1 MSYLC
6 SLSSR
11 QSCRYTCALY
21 QDFEHN
27 SVFYHLIVAEY
38 LLWFLAGNCHFFSVP
53 SSNPLKFVP
62 ISAMGD
68 AESDLQPSKKRAA
81 GVQLSRDNPGL
92 EDDEETS
99 EQEAGTFKRASDE
112 VLAARRILKVRRQQT
127 SSTPS
132 ATEPTPTSNPF
143 SAIRL
148 VPPAS
153 APVAV
158 AEASCVTVKK
168 NEQSDKNNSESEN
181 VTDEP
186 KDKFSADVK
195 PSEGKVEESKVE
207 FNSEKDES
215 NIVGEQSI
223 AKSAVGEVTEGE
235 DSGTV
240 AKKAA
245 EADNSENES
254 RKDVDGKEKAEEK
267 GNGEATTEKTASFS
281 SFQQLSSS
289 QKHFLLGSLSIS
301 FSFGSIPKDGSALGS
316 TTGSLFGLK
325 NNQPSFGFGISNNGN
340 SSIFGTSGTNLAD
353 KSEGNKLPT
362 MQEVAVETGEENEK
376 AVFTSD
382 AVVFEFIDGAW
393 KERGKGELK
402 INVPTTGT
410 GKGRLIMRARGNYRL
425 ILNASLF
432 PDMKLTNMDKK
443 GITFACVNTA
453 SEGKDGLSTIALKF
467 KDASIV
473 EDFRAAVMEHKSKTA
488 AALKTPE
495 NSHRHRINN

>member
-1 MSYLC
+1 
-6 SLSSR
+6 
-11 QSCRYTCALY
+11 
-21 QDFEHN
+21 
-27 SVFYHLIVAEY
+27 
-38 LLWFLAGNCHFFSVP
+38 
-53 SSNPLKFVP
+53 
-62 ISAMGD
+62 MGD
-68 AESDLQPSKKRAA
+68 EENDLQPSKKRAA

-92 EDDEETS
+92 DDDEETS

-112 VLAARRILKVRRQQT
+112 VLATRRIVKVRRQQT
-127 SSTPS
+127 SSTP
-132 ATEPTPTSNPF
+132 ATEPTPASNPF

-153 APVAV
+153 PPVAV
-158 AEASCVTVKK
+158 VEAEASRVTSKE
-168 NEQSDKNNSESEN
+168 NEQSEKNNSESEN

-186 KDKFSADVK
+186 KGESSEDVK
-195 PSEGKVEESKVE
+195 PSESKVDESKVE
-207 FNSEKDES
+207 FDSEKDES

-235 DSGTV
+235 DSGIV
-240 AKKAA
+240 AEKPA

-254 RKDVDGKEKAEEK
+254 RKDVDDKENLRKVT
-267 GNGEATTEKTASFS
+267 GR
-281 SFQQLSSS
+281 QLLRRLQKLPHLAHFNNS
-289 QKHFLLGSLSIS
+289 QVAKMLSLVLLGQAS
-301 FSFGSIPKDGSALGS
+301 P
-316 TTGSLFGLK
+316 

-353 KSEGNKLPT
+353 KSDGNKLPT

-382 AVVFEFIDGAW
+382 AVLFEFIDGTW

-402 INVPTTGT
+402 INVSTTGT

-467 KDASIV
+467 KDPSIV

-495 NSHRHRINN
+495 NSPQASDK

>member
-1 MSYLC
+1 
-6 SLSSR
+6 
-11 QSCRYTCALY
+11 
-21 QDFEHN
+21 
-27 SVFYHLIVAEY
+27 
-38 LLWFLAGNCHFFSVP
+38 
-53 SSNPLKFVP
+53 
-62 ISAMGD
+62 MGD
-68 AESDLQPSKKRAA
+68 AENDLQPSKKRAA

-92 EDDEETS
+92 DDDEETF

-112 VLAARRILKVRRQQT
+112 VLATRRIVKVRRQQT

-153 APVAV
+153 APVA
-158 AEASCVTVKK
+158 EAKASHVTSKE

-181 VTDEP
+181 VADEP
-186 KDKFSADVK
+186 KGQSSADVK
-195 PSEGKVEESKVE
+195 PSESKVDESKVE

-223 AKSAVGEVTEGE
+223 TKSAVGEVTEGE
-235 DSGTV
+235 DSGTG
-240 AKKAA
+240 AKKAT

-267 GNGEATTEKTASFS
+267 GDGEATTEKTAETASFS

-289 QKHFLLGSLSIS
+289 QNAFSGLVGTGFSSTS
-301 FSFGSIPKDGSALGS
+301 FSFGSIPKDGSPLGS

-325 NNQPSFGFGISNNGN
+325 NDQPSFGFGTSNNGN
-340 SSIFGTSGTNLAD
+340 SSIFGTSGTNLAN

-382 AVVFEFIDGAW
+382 AALFEFIDGAW

-402 INVPTTGT
+402 INVSTTGT

-473 EDFRAAVMEHKSKTA
+473 EDFRTAVMEHKSKTA

-495 NSHRHRINN
+495 NSPQASDK